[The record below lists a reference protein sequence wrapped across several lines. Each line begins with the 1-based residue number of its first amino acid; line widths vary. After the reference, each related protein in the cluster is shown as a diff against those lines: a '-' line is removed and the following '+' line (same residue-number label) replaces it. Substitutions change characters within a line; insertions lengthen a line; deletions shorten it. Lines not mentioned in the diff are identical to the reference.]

1 MVNLCCAVKSY
12 FLNPFLNFILCAF
25 NPVFF
30 SFYILIR
37 KKSYISL
44 ALPSH
49 VLLEFKYDLQCL
61 NPVLLQLILKRSFSP
76 VEGQCSCCIVT
87 PSWHLLWSIFIFLN
101 RIIHMSVTNI
111 GMLTIFIAGGIP
123 APKDLHQ
130 CPLKS
135 VIFYIKNS
143 TICIKSNTCH
153 HYSLMPFVMVPF
165 GFW

>member
-1 MVNLCCAVKSY
+1 MKSY
-12 FLNPFLNFILCAF
+12 FLNPLLNFILCTF

-61 NPVLLQLILKRSFSP
+61 NRVLLQLTLKRSFSP
-76 VEGQCSCCIVT
+76 VEGQCSCCIVL
-87 PSWHLLWSIFIFLN
+87 PSWHLLCSIFIILN

-111 GMLTIFIAGGIP
+111 GMLHIFIVEVFLFPQIYTNVHSSLLYFTSRILPFA
-123 APKDLHQ
+123 
-130 CPLKS
+130 LK
-135 VIFYIKNS
+135 VTLLI
-143 TICIKSNTCH
+143 TT
-153 HYSLMPFVMVPF
+153 V
-165 GFW
+165 